1 MFTGYLQIQSF
12 CTSRISALL
21 VVMLAI
27 VTANGTHVYAQDAK
41 VTVIATTGKNTIRAP
56 GKKSYSPVKQ
66 GAQLVSG
73 TRIRT
78 APAGTVKLRF
88 ADGSLTEIKPG
99 SEIIVKASAKPREK
113 PNGAVVFFGRIW
125 SKVTKSR
132 SGDTAFEVRTANAVA
147 GVRGTEFDTGV
158 AADGT
163 VVVRVSEGRVSVSGD
178 EGDASK
184 DVSAGKSIL
193 TDNQGALGRTEKSDK
208 NFDWDTFFLSHAKNM
223 QAKGLKVAKALD
235 GRLNRRKAKLRKLL
249 DQQKKLASRVTRL
262 VARRKRGEP
271 VDAELD
277 NVMAQLERVTQRL
290 EDMKAR
296 LEGAFGLFESWG
308 RAAQKGS
315 LKDSKAIFG
324 MANDVSKIAADFAD
338 MIEEGTDLSEEGMH
352 ELMDD
357 MSKGKKSGPG
367 ESAADELF
375 R

>member
-1 MFTGYLQIQSF
+1 MITSFLQIQSLK
-12 CTSRISALL
+12 TSRLSALL
-21 VVMLAI
+21 VVLCAI
-27 VTANGTHVYAQDAK
+27 VTAKSTHVYAQDAK
-41 VTVIATTGKNTIRAP
+41 VTVISSTGKNTVRAP
-56 GKKSYSPVKQ
+56 GKKAYAPV
-66 GAQLVSG
+66 AQNAVLISG
-73 TRIRT
+73 TRVKT
-78 APAGTVKLRF
+78 GPKGTVRLRF
-88 ADGSLTEIKPG
+88 ADGSLTEVKPG
-99 SEIIVKASAKPREK
+99 SEIIVKASQKPREK

-125 SKVTKSR
+125 SKVTKSK

-163 VVVRVSEGRVSVSGD
+163 VVVRVSEGRVAVSGD
-178 EGDASK
+178 DRDSSEDVDA
-184 DVSAGKSIL
+184 GNSIL
-193 TDNQGALGRTEKSDK
+193 TDNQGALGRAEKNQKD
-208 NFDWDTFFLSHAKNM
+208 FDWDKFFLNHAKHM
-223 QAKGLKVAKALD
+223 HAKGLKVAKALD
-235 GRLNRRKAKLRKLL
+235 GRLNRRKAKLKRLL
-249 DQQKKLASRVTRL
+249 AQQKDLKAQVERL
-262 VARRKRGEP
+262 VASRKRGEN
-271 VDAELD
+271 VDAKLKAA
-277 NVMAQLERVTQRL
+277 MGKLERVTQRL

-308 RAAQKGS
+308 RAAKKGN